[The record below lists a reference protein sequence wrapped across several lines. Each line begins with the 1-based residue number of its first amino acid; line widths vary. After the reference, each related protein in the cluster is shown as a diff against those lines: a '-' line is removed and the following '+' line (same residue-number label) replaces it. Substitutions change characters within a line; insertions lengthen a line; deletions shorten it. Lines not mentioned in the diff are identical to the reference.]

1 VQTTFTVRRFKP
13 TDLER
18 VMYINQMCLPEN
30 YSSSFF
36 LDLYERFP
44 ETFVVA
50 EEEGVIVGYA
60 MCRIERSMPSFRLI
74 GLMAKK
80 GHLISIAVLPKYQR
94 QGVGE
99 ALLQEV
105 MKVLLE
111 SYEAKEIYLEVRV
124 TNTIAISLYKK
135 LGFQIE
141 KTLHNYYADREDAYL
156 MARKLPFEN

>member
-1 VQTTFTVRRFKP
+1 MQTTFTIRRFKP

-50 EEEGVIVGYA
+50 EEDGEIVGYA
-60 MCRIERSMPSFRLI
+60 MSRIERDLSGFRLI
-74 GLMAKK
+74 GLAKK
-80 GHLISIAVLPKYQR
+80 GHLISIAVLPKYQH
-94 QGVGE
+94 QGIGQ

-105 MKVLLE
+105 MKATLG
-111 SYEAKEIYLEVRV
+111 YGAKEFYLEVRV
-124 TNTIAISLYKK
+124 TNTSAISLYKK
-135 LGFQIE
+135 LGFQII
-141 KTLHNYYADREDAYL
+141 KNLHGYYSDGENAYL
-156 MARKLPFEN
+156 MSRKLPF